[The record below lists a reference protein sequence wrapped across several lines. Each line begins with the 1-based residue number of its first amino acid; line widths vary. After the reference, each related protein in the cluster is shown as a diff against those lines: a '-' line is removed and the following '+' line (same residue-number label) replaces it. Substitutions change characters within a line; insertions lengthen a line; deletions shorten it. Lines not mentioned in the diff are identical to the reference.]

1 MRKLWAFLVKDIL
14 TTLSYRFYAILQ
26 LGWFLVLL
34 FLFFKM
40 SQFFGDKVS
49 GVLSEYEG
57 GYFPFVLVGLA
68 ASSFVTV
75 GLHAF
80 AEEIRNAQVMGT
92 LEALL
97 ATPTSV
103 HLILLGSAFPSF
115 IKSFLLAIL
124 QILAGTFLFGAS
136 LHLDTAPQGLAI
148 LILTFVAFSGV
159 GMLSAGFVMI
169 FKKGNPIN
177 MIFGTSSYV
186 LGGIFFPPEVLPA
199 GLRGVSEILPIT
211 HSIRA
216 MRDLLIQGRAVESVL
231 PHIRNLAIF
240 TGIVFPL
247 SLLFFAYA
255 VRRAKRDGS
264 LVQY

>member
-14 TTLSYRFYAILQ
+14 TTLSYRFYAVLQ
-26 LGWFLVLL
+26 LAWPLVML
-34 FLFFKM
+34 FLFFSM
-40 SQFFGDKVS
+40 SEFIGENMRAKGQ
-49 GVLSEYEG
+49 YPG

-115 IKSFLLAIL
+115 IKSFLLAVLYIL
-124 QILAGTFLFGAS
+124 GGTYVFGAT
-136 LHLDTAPQGLAI
+136 LHLESSPQALAI
-148 LILTFVAFSGV
+148 LLLTFLAFCGV
-159 GMLSAGFVMI
+159 GMLSAGFVMV

-177 MIFGTSSYV
+177 MIFGTSSYI
-186 LGGIFFPPEVLPA
+186 LGGIFFPSENLPS
-199 GLRGVSEILPIT
+199 GLREISQLLPIT

-216 MRDLLIQGRAVESVL
+216 MRELLINGRTVVDII
-231 PHIRNLAIF
+231 PHIRSLLIF
-240 TGIVFPL
+240 TGIVFPV